1 MCTGTGCLYSPN
13 CLVGGLFSNLP
24 LRLCGSL
31 LCIRSGAKRR
41 FAIRPVRLV
50 NTPCSKPK
58 QTRRARP
65 RCDLPKLYELSELTF
80 RKEAGILVGIPA
92 SRKLAPREQ
101 VIPLA
106 GCRSRLVDLIR
117 ALGRVG
123 GAHVYGRAD
132 FLELKLIGGG
142 AVLENVGHVLGV
154 AGVAHTLDIGALG
167 GVVALLG
174 GREGLIE
181 LAALAFLLFLLGDLG
196 YGWDGSH
203 RQHSQKRRQQHQ
215 LLQLLPPILDTSD
228 PLRSASCIKRTT
240 ERAYHR
246 SVCAQGT

>member
-1 MCTGTGCLYSPN
+1 MSP
-13 CLVGGLFSNLP
+13 P
-24 LRLCGSL
+24 PRIRYPQL
-31 LCIRSGAKRR
+31 LCITHPTACYLAPSNWRLESWGWPLCAEMPRVFLLGKQFPALKSARKLGGTKRAGVLR
-41 FAIRPVRLV
+41 DPGPL
-50 NTPCSKPK
+50 
-58 QTRRARP
+58 
-65 RCDLPKLYELSELTF
+65 RCCYFNSSF
-80 RKEAGILVGIPA
+80 RKEAGILIRIPA

-101 VIPLA
+101 VTPLA

-117 ALGRVG
+117 AFGRVG

-142 AVLENVGHVLGV
+142 AVLQNVGHVLGV
-154 AGVAHTLDIGALG
+154 AGVADTLNVCALG

-203 RQHSQKRRQQHQ
+203 RQHRQKR
-215 LLQLLPPILDTSD
+215 
-228 PLRSASCIKRTT
+228 
-240 ERAYHR
+240 
-246 SVCAQGT
+246 